1 MMLRLLKLALRNVLR
16 SRARSLLTMGAI
28 GFGVL
33 MTLVLGAFIA
43 GLGNAIIDNVVK
55 GKVGAIQVHR
65 KGYDDVRENQ
75 PLDLDLPADAPWL
88 AEIAALPGVTGVAP
102 RLVFSG
108 ILSNGSQSGNF
119 VGVGVDPRHDARAL
133 PARRQGLAGQH
144 IGDDPGATAVAVMG
158 KQLADALDAKVARSG
173 VAGGEG
179 ATLSLQAATA
189 EGQQNAMD
197 VELIGSVDA
206 DTPFDSKRLVYVP
219 LAFAQELLSM
229 PGRITEVVVAVEDRG
244 QVDAIAAQ
252 IAARLGTDYE
262 VRTWDQLRPNV
273 ADLVRVQRMV
283 LGAIGVVFLVIAVIG
298 VVNTMLMS
306 VMERTR
312 EIGTMMAV
320 GVRRSRITLLFLAEG
335 LALSLIGGGVGALLA
350 LALVSAV
357 ASAGGLQV
365 TPPGGTSLFALI
377 PVVPLWLYAPTL
389 ALTLLGTLLAAAGP
403 AWRASRLRPVEA
415 LRAL

>member
-219 LAFAQELLSM
+219 LAA
-229 PGRITEVVVAVEDRG
+229 
-244 QVDAIAAQ
+244 
-252 IAARLGTDYE
+252 
-262 VRTWDQLRPNV
+262 
-273 ADLVRVQRMV
+273 
-283 LGAIGVVFLVIAVIG
+283 
-298 VVNTMLMS
+298 
-306 VMERTR
+306 
-312 EIGTMMAV
+312 
-320 GVRRSRITLLFLAEG
+320 
-335 LALSLIGGGVGALLA
+335 
-350 LALVSAV
+350 
-357 ASAGGLQV
+357 
-365 TPPGGTSLFALI
+365 
-377 PVVPLWLYAPTL
+377 
-389 ALTLLGTLLAAAGP
+389 
-403 AWRASRLRPVEA
+403 
-415 LRAL
+415 